1 MTGDDDKQR
10 ALQDIRSDI
19 ESTRARLAE
28 TLDAIEERLDVRKRA
43 VEVWEESRDRALGLV
58 SQGRD
63 RGLSLVSQ
71 GRDRFDALRREDPAL
86 VYGVL
91 GGAAVVLLGAGV
103 LVARGARR

>member
-19 ESTRARLAE
+19 ETTRARLAE

-43 VEVWEESRDRALGLV
+43 VEVWEETRDRAVDLV
-58 SQGRD
+58 GQGRD
-63 RGLSLVSQ
+63 RL
-71 GRDRFDALRREDPAL
+71 DTLRQENPAL

-91 GGAAVVLLGAGV
+91 GGAAAVVLGAGV
-103 LVARGARR
+103 LVARAARR

>member
-10 ALQDIRSDI
+10 ALADIRSDI

-43 VEVWEESRDRALGLV
+43 VEAWEDGRDRALGLV
-58 SQGRD
+58 GQGRA
-63 RGLSLVSQ
+63 
-71 GRDRFDALRREDPAL
+71 RFDALRQENPGL

-91 GGAAVVLLGAGV
+91 GGAAAIVLGAGV

>member
-10 ALQDIRSDI
+10 ALADIRSDI

-43 VEVWEESRDRALGLV
+43 LEVWEDGRDRALGLV
-58 SQGRD
+58 SEGRN
-63 RGLSLVSQ
+63 
-71 GRDRFDALRREDPAL
+71 RFDALRQENPAL

-91 GGAAVVLLGAGV
+91 GGVAAIVLGAGV

>member
-10 ALQDIRSDI
+10 ALADIRSDI

-43 VEVWEESRDRALGLV
+43 MEAWEEARDRALDLAGE
-58 SQGRD
+58 
-63 RGLSLVSQ
+63 
-71 GRDRFDALRREDPAL
+71 GRDRFDALRQQNPAL

-91 GGAAVVLLGAGV
+91 GGAAAIVLGAGV
-103 LVARGARR
+103 LLARGARR

>member
-10 ALQDIRSDI
+10 ALADIRSDI

-43 VEVWEESRDRALGLV
+43 VEVWEDGRDRALGLV
-58 SQGRD
+58 NQGRA
-63 RGLSLVSQ
+63 
-71 GRDRFDALRREDPAL
+71 RFDALRQENPGL

-91 GGAAVVLLGAGV
+91 GGAAAIVLGAGV

>member
-10 ALQDIRSDI
+10 ALADIRDDI

-43 VEVWEESRDRALGLV
+43 IEVWGETRDRAVDLV
-58 SQGRD
+58 G
-63 RGLSLVSQ
+63 Q
-71 GRDRFDALRREDPAL
+71 GRDRFNVLRQEKPAV

-91 GGAAVVLLGAGV
+91 GGAAAVVLGAGV
-103 LVARGARR
+103 LVARSARR

>member
-19 ESTRARLAE
+19 ETTRARLAE

-43 VEVWEESRDRALGLV
+43 VEVWEDSRDRAADLV
-58 SQGRD
+58 GQGRN
-63 RGLSLVSQ
+63 
-71 GRDRFDALRREDPAL
+71 RFDTLRQENPAL

-91 GGAAVVLLGAGV
+91 GGAAAVVLSAGV
-103 LVARGARR
+103 LVARAARR

>member
-10 ALQDIRSDI
+10 ALADIRSDV
-19 ESTRARLAE
+19 EATRARLAE

-43 VEVWEESRDRALGLV
+43 VEVWEESRDRAVGL
-58 SQGRD
+58 
-63 RGLSLVSQ
+63 LAQ
-71 GRDRFDALRREDPAL
+71 GRDRFDALRQENPAL

-91 GGAAVVLLGAGV
+91 GGAAAVVLGAGV